1 MLYENDLLK
10 ADIDFATSGDHT
22 IIAAPAN
29 GYIAIDHI
37 NFLPNSAVTV
47 QLKSGTTEYGGAYY
61 LNNQAFTLENAFL
74 NNKGVITLAPGE
86 AFVMNTDAA
95 IQVSGFV
102 RYRIVI

>member
-1 MLYENDLLK
+1 MYENNLQK

-22 IIAAPAN
+22 VIAAPAN

-47 QLKSGTTEYGGAYY
+47 QLKDGSDNYGGAYY
-61 LNNQAFTLENAFL
+61 LNNQALTLENASK
-74 NNKGVITLAPGE
+74 NPKGVITLGAGE

-95 IQVSGFV
+95 VQVSGFV
-102 RYRIVI
+102 RYRVVV